1 LNTITI
7 NVLQSKKEVNMETI
21 YFDHISGT
29 TIHPEVKKTMI
40 NYINEHYG
48 NPVSQHQL
56 GDAASAALE
65 AARQQVAR
73 LINAQPG
80 EIVFTSGG
88 TESVNHAIKGVAMAT
103 HDKGKHIIT
112 SNIEHQSVSKS
123 LRMLMRMGYRVT
135 SLSVDK
141 YGVVNP
147 KDVER
152 AITKETVLVTI
163 MHANNEIG
171 TLEPIAEIGKITRE
185 KGVIFHTDAIASVG
199 VIPFDVDEMGA
210 DLVSMAANQFYGP
223 SGVGALYIRPKT
235 RILPIIEGGMQE
247 NGQRAGSENM
257 VGIIGM
263 GKAAE
268 LAKSEMPERIKH
280 LSQLRQAWIERL
292 TTIEAI
298 DINGHPTNCL
308 PHLVSFSVNFVEG
321 ESMILMLDEKGICAS
336 TRSACASGS
345 LRASHVLIATGCDY
359 AAAQGT
365 LIFSFGI
372 TNTMEELDK
381 AIAVLKDSVIF
392 LRNMS
397 PLYKKRAAS

>member
-1 LNTITI
+1 MQTIF
-7 NVLQSKKEVNMETI
+7 
-21 YFDHISGT
+21 FDHISGT
-29 TIHPEVKKTMI
+29 PIHPKVREVMI
-40 NYINEHYG
+40 RYINERYG
-48 NPVSQHQL
+48 NPVSQHRL
-56 GDAASAALE
+56 GDDASEALE
-65 AARQQVAR
+65 TAREQVAG
-73 LINAQPG
+73 LINAKPQ

-103 HDKGKHIIT
+103 YDKGKHIVT

-135 SLSVDK
+135 SVSVDK
-141 YGVVNP
+141 YGLIDP
-147 KDVER
+147 REVEK
-152 AITKETVLVTI
+152 AIADDTVLVSI

-171 TLEPIAEIGKITRE
+171 TLEPIAEIGKITR
-185 KGVIFHTDAIASVG
+185 KRGIIFHTDAIASVG
-199 VIPFDVDEMGA
+199 VVPFDVDAMGV

-235 RILPIIEGGMQE
+235 RILPLIEGGMQE
-247 NGQRAGSENM
+247 NGQRAGTENM
-257 VGIIGM
+257 IGIVGM

-268 LAKSEMPERIKH
+268 LAKNEMPQRIKH
-280 LSQLRQAWIERL
+280 LGKLRQAWMDKL
-292 TTIEAI
+292 KTVEAI
-298 DINGHPTNCL
+298 EINGHPTECL
-308 PHLVSFSVNFVEG
+308 PHLVSFSVLYVEG

-345 LRASHVLIATGCDY
+345 LRASHVLLATGCDY

-372 TNTMEELDK
+372 MNTMEELDK
-381 AIAVLKDSVIF
+381 AMEVFKDSVVF

-397 PLYKKRAAS
+397 PLYKKKTA

>member
-1 LNTITI
+1 M
-7 NVLQSKKEVNMETI
+7 QTI

-29 TIHPEVKKTMI
+29 PIHPEVKKVMI
-40 NYINEHYG
+40 NYISEHYG
-48 NPVSQHQL
+48 NPVSQHRL
-56 GDAASAALE
+56 GDAASEALE
-65 AARQQVAR
+65 TAREQVAG
-73 LINAQPG
+73 LISAKPQ

-103 HDKGKHIIT
+103 HDKGKHVIT

-141 YGVVNP
+141 YGLVDP

-152 AITKETVLVTI
+152 AITNETVLVTI

-171 TLEPIAEIGKITRE
+171 TLEPIAEIGKITR
-185 KGVIFHTDAIASVG
+185 GRGIIFHTDAIASAG
-199 VIPFDVDEMGA
+199 VIPFDVDAMGV

-235 RILPIIEGGMQE
+235 RILPMIEGGMQE
-247 NGQRAGSENM
+247 NGQRAGTENM
-257 VGIIGM
+257 IGIVGM

-268 LAKSEMPERIKH
+268 LAQSEMDQRIKH
-280 LSQLRQAWIERL
+280 LSQLRHAWIDKL
-292 TTIEAI
+292 KAIEAI
-298 DINGHPTNCL
+298 EINGHPTECL
-308 PHLVSFSVNFVEG
+308 PHLVSFSVHFVEG

-345 LRASHVLIATGCDY
+345 LRASHVLLATGCDY

-372 TNTMEELDK
+372 MNTMEELDM
-381 AIAVLKDSVIF
+381 AIGTFKDSVVF

-397 PLYKKRAAS
+397 PLYKKKTA